1 MRVTFIPPSVSEY
14 HTLFSN
20 GKQITSRGSGIDDIV
35 TLSYEPSY
43 HRGGGLFSALAGLA
57 KRAFPFLV
65 KNVIV
70 PSARTFGNNVLDDIS
85 QGKNL
90 KGSIKKHGI
99 NSLKQAA
106 LKLTRGGG
114 KKKVKRVGRKK
125 CYKKDIFTEL

>member
-1 MRVTFIPPSVSEY
+1 MRVTFIPPTVAEY

-20 GKQITSRGSGIDDIV
+20 GKKITSRGSGIDDIV

-43 HRGGGLFSALAGLA
+43 HRGGGLFSVLAGLA

-85 QGKNL
+85 QGNNL
-90 KGSIKKHGI
+90 KSSIKKHGI
-99 NSLKQAA
+99 NSLKEAA
-106 LKLTRGGG
+106 MKLTRGRGI
-114 KKKVKRVGRKK
+114 KKVKRVGKK
-125 CYKKDIFTEL
+125 RCYKKDIFTEL

>member
-1 MRVTFIPPSVSEY
+1 MRVTFIPPSIAEY

-20 GKQITSRGSGIDDIV
+20 DKQITSRGRGIDDIV

-43 HRGGGLFSALAGLA
+43 HRGGGLFSVLAGLA

-65 KNVIV
+65 KNIIV

-85 QGKNL
+85 QGSNL
-90 KGSIKKHGI
+90 KSSIKKHGI

-106 LKLTRGGG
+106 LKLTRGSG
-114 KKKVKRVGRKK
+114 KEKVKRVGRKR